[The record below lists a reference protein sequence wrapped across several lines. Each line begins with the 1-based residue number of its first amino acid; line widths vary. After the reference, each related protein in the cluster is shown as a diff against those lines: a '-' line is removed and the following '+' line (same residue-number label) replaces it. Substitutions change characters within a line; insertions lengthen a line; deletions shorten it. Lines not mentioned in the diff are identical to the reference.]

1 MRQAKFEVKNRKIGA
16 NTFYVRAFP
25 PLQGL
30 KLYGDLQKAIT
41 AALKGGLTSN
51 GETEDMKEALLGAQI
66 NIGAILAQLGESF
79 NGEVLAQ
86 FSERLLDAEY
96 ISVKI
101 KGEEEAVMLTEDVIN
116 ELFTGKLVELLKLE
130 KFIIEVNFGDFFA
143 LIPNLSGVR
152 EMLVSKQKFPAPYRQ
167 H

>member
-1 MRQAKFEVKNRKIGA
+1 MQQAKFEVKNRKIGA

-66 NIGAILAQLGESF
+66 NVGAILAQLGESF

-96 ISVKI
+96 VSVKI
-101 KGEEEAVMLTEDVIN
+101 KGEEEAIMLTEDVIN

-143 LIPNLSGVR
+143 LIPNISGVR
-152 EMLVSKQKFPAPYRQ
+152 EMLVSK
-167 H
+167 

>member
-51 GETEDMKEALLGAQI
+51 GETENMKEALLGAQI

-101 KGEEEAVMLTEDVIN
+101 KGEEEAIMLTEDVIN

-143 LIPNLSGVR
+143 LIPNLSGIR
-152 EMLVSKQKFPAPYRQ
+152 EMLVSK
-167 H
+167 

>member
-51 GETEDMKEALLGAQI
+51 GETENMKEALLGAQI

-101 KGEEEAVMLTEDVIN
+101 KGEEEVVMLTEDVIN

-152 EMLVSKQKFPAPYRQ
+152 EMLVSK
-167 H
+167 

>member
-51 GETEDMKEALLGAQI
+51 GETENMKEALLGAQI

-101 KGEEEAVMLTEDVIN
+101 KGEEEAIMLTEDVIN
-116 ELFTGKLVELLKLE
+116 ELFTGKLVEMLKLE

-143 LIPNLSGVR
+143 LIPNISGVR
-152 EMLVSKQKFPAPYRQ
+152 EMLVSK
-167 H
+167 

>member
-51 GETEDMKEALLGAQI
+51 GETENMKEALLGAQI

-96 ISVKI
+96 VSVKI
-101 KGEEEAVMLTEDVIN
+101 KGEDEAIMLTEDVIN
-116 ELFTGKLVELLKLE
+116 ELFTGKLIELLKLE

-152 EMLVSKQKFPAPYRQ
+152 EMLVSK
-167 H
+167 

>member
-1 MRQAKFEVKNRKIGA
+1 MRQAKFEVKNRKIGV

-30 KLYGDLQKAIT
+30 KLYGDLQRAVT
-41 AALKGGLTSN
+41 SALKDGLTPN

-66 NIGAILAQLGESF
+66 NVGAIIAQLGESF

-96 ISVKI
+96 VSVKI
-101 KGEEEAVMLTEDVIN
+101 KGEEEAIMLTEDVIN
-116 ELFTGKLVELLKLE
+116 ELFTGKLVDMLKLE
-130 KFIIEVNFGDFFA
+130 KFIIEVNFGDFFD
-143 LIPNLSGVR
+143 LIPNLSGFR
-152 EMLVSKQKFPAPYRQ
+152 EMLANK
-167 H
+167 

>member
-16 NTFYVRAFP
+16 NTFYVRALP
-25 PLQGL
+25 PFQGL

-51 GETEDMKEALLGAQI
+51 GETEDMKEVLLGAQI

-96 ISVKI
+96 VSVKI
-101 KGEEEAVMLTEDVIN
+101 KGEEEAIMLTEDVIN

-152 EMLVSKQKFPAPYRQ
+152 EMLVSK
-167 H
+167 

>member
-51 GETEDMKEALLGAQI
+51 GEMENMKEALLGAQI
-66 NIGAILAQLGESF
+66 NVGAILAQLGESF

-101 KGEEEAVMLTEDVIN
+101 KGEEEAIMLTEDVIN

-152 EMLVSKQKFPAPYRQ
+152 EMLVSK
-167 H
+167 

>member
-51 GETEDMKEALLGAQI
+51 GETENMKEALLGAQI

-143 LIPNLSGVR
+143 LIPNLSGVH
-152 EMLVSKQKFPAPYRQ
+152 EMLVSK
-167 H
+167 

>member
-66 NIGAILAQLGESF
+66 NVGAIIAQLGESF

-101 KGEEEAVMLTEDVIN
+101 KGEEEAIMLTEDVIN
-116 ELFTGKLVELLKLE
+116 ELFTGKLVDMLKLE
-130 KFIIEVNFGDFFA
+130 KFIIEVNFGDFFD
-143 LIPNLSGVR
+143 LIPNLSGFR
-152 EMLVSKQKFPAPYRQ
+152 EMLVNK
-167 H
+167 

>member
-41 AALKGGLTSN
+41 AALKGGLTSD
-51 GETEDMKEALLGAQI
+51 GETENVKEALLGAQI

-152 EMLVSKQKFPAPYRQ
+152 EMLVSK
-167 H
+167 

>member
-51 GETEDMKEALLGAQI
+51 GETENMKEALLGAQI

-96 ISVKI
+96 VSVKI
-101 KGEEEAVMLTEDVIN
+101 KGEEEAIMLTEDVIN

-152 EMLVSKQKFPAPYRQ
+152 EMLVSK
-167 H
+167 

>member
-51 GETEDMKEALLGAQI
+51 VETENMKEALLGAQI

-152 EMLVSKQKFPAPYRQ
+152 EMLVSK
-167 H
+167 

>member
-51 GETEDMKEALLGAQI
+51 GETENMKEALLGAQI
-66 NIGAILAQLGESF
+66 NIGAIIAQLGESF

-152 EMLVSKQKFPAPYRQ
+152 EMLVSK
-167 H
+167 

>member
-66 NIGAILAQLGESF
+66 NVGAIIAQLGESF

-96 ISVKI
+96 VSVKI
-101 KGEEEAVMLTEDVIN
+101 KGEEEAIMLTEDVIN

-152 EMLVSKQKFPAPYRQ
+152 EMLVSK
-167 H
+167 

>member
-51 GETEDMKEALLGAQI
+51 GEMEDMKEALLGAQI
-66 NIGAILAQLGESF
+66 NVGAILAQLGESF

-96 ISVKI
+96 VSVKI
-101 KGEEEAVMLTEDVIN
+101 KGEEEAIMLTEDVIN

-152 EMLVSKQKFPAPYRQ
+152 EMLVSK
-167 H
+167 

>member
-51 GETEDMKEALLGAQI
+51 GEMEDMKEALLGAQI
-66 NIGAILAQLGESF
+66 NVGAILAQLGESF

-86 FSERLLDAEY
+86 FSERLIDAEY
-96 ISVKI
+96 VSVKI
-101 KGEEEAVMLTEDVIN
+101 KGEEEAIMLTQDVIN

-152 EMLVSKQKFPAPYRQ
+152 EMLVSK
-167 H
+167 

>member
-41 AALKGGLTSN
+41 AALKGGLTSD
-51 GETEDMKEALLGAQI
+51 GETENVKEALLGAQI

-101 KGEEEAVMLTEDVIN
+101 KGEEEAIMLTEDVIN
-116 ELFTGKLVELLKLE
+116 EIFTGKLVELLKLE

-152 EMLVSKQKFPAPYRQ
+152 EMLVSK
-167 H
+167 

>member
-101 KGEEEAVMLTEDVIN
+101 KGEEDAIMLTEDVIN

-143 LIPNLSGVR
+143 LIPNLSGFR
-152 EMLVSKQKFPAPYRQ
+152 EMLANR
-167 H
+167 

>member
-51 GETEDMKEALLGAQI
+51 SGTEDMKEALLGAQI

-96 ISVKI
+96 VSVKI
-101 KGEEEAVMLTEDVIN
+101 KGEEEAIMLTEDVIN
-116 ELFTGKLVELLKLE
+116 ELFTGKLVDMLKLE
-130 KFIIEVNFGDFFA
+130 KFIIEVNFGDFFD
-143 LIPNLSGVR
+143 LIPNLSGFR
-152 EMLVSKQKFPAPYRQ
+152 EMLANK
-167 H
+167 

>member
-51 GETEDMKEALLGAQI
+51 GEMEDMKEALLGAQI
-66 NIGAILAQLGESF
+66 NVGAILAQLGESF

-96 ISVKI
+96 VSVKI
-101 KGEEEAVMLTEDVIN
+101 KGEEEAIMLTEDVIN
-116 ELFTGKLVELLKLE
+116 ELFTGKLVDMLKLE
-130 KFIIEVNFGDFFA
+130 KFIIEVNFGDFFD
-143 LIPNLSGVR
+143 LIPNLSGFR
-152 EMLVSKQKFPAPYRQ
+152 EMLANK
-167 H
+167 

>member
-51 GETEDMKEALLGAQI
+51 GEGETENMKEALLGAQI

-101 KGEEEAVMLTEDVIN
+101 KGEEEAIMLTEDVIN

-152 EMLVSKQKFPAPYRQ
+152 EMLVSK
-167 H
+167 

>member
-16 NTFYVRAFP
+16 HTFYVRALP

-51 GETEDMKEALLGAQI
+51 SETEDMKEALLGAQI

-79 NGEVLAQ
+79 NGEVLTQ

-96 ISVKI
+96 VSVKI
-101 KGEEEAVMLTEDVIN
+101 KGEEEAVMLTEDVVN
-116 ELFTGKLVELLKLE
+116 ELFTGKLVDMLKLE
-130 KFIIEVNFGDFFA
+130 KFIIEVNFGDFFD
-143 LIPNLSGVR
+143 LIPNLSGFR
-152 EMLVSKQKFPAPYRQ
+152 EMLANK
-167 H
+167 

>member
-66 NIGAILAQLGESF
+66 NVGAILAQLGESF

-96 ISVKI
+96 VSVKI
-101 KGEEEAVMLTEDVIN
+101 KGEEEAIMLTEDVIN

-143 LIPNLSGVR
+143 LIPNISGVR
-152 EMLVSKQKFPAPYRQ
+152 EMLVSK
-167 H
+167 

>member
-41 AALKGGLTSN
+41 AALKGGLTSDS
-51 GETEDMKEALLGAQI
+51 ETEDMKEALLGAQI

-96 ISVKI
+96 VSVKI
-101 KGEEEAVMLTEDVIN
+101 KGEEEAIMLTEDVIN

-152 EMLVSKQKFPAPYRQ
+152 EMLVSK
-167 H
+167 

>member
-41 AALKGGLTSN
+41 AALKGGLTSD

-96 ISVKI
+96 VSVKI
-101 KGEEEAVMLTEDVIN
+101 KGEEEAIMLTEDVIN

-152 EMLVSKQKFPAPYRQ
+152 EMLVSK
-167 H
+167 

>member
-66 NIGAILAQLGESF
+66 NVGAILAQLGESF

-96 ISVKI
+96 VSVKI
-101 KGEEEAVMLTEDVIN
+101 NGEEEAIMLTEDVIN

-152 EMLVSKQKFPAPYRQ
+152 EMLVSK
-167 H
+167 

>member
-66 NIGAILAQLGESF
+66 NVGAILAQLGESF

-96 ISVKI
+96 VSVKI
-101 KGEEEAVMLTEDVIN
+101 KGEEEAIMLTEDVIN
-116 ELFTGKLVELLKLE
+116 ELFTGKLVDLLKLE

-152 EMLVSKQKFPAPYRQ
+152 EMLVSK
-167 H
+167 

>member
-1 MRQAKFEVKNRKIGA
+1 M
-16 NTFYVRAFP
+16 
-25 PLQGL
+25 
-30 KLYGDLQKAIT
+30 YGDLQKAVT

-51 GETEDMKEALLGAQI
+51 GETEDVKEALLGSQI
-66 NIGAILAQLGESF
+66 NIGAIIAQLGESF

-96 ISVKI
+96 VSVKI
-101 KGEEEAVMLTEDVIN
+101 KGETEAVMLTEDVIN
-116 ELFTGKLVELLKLE
+116 ELFTGNLVEMLKLE

-152 EMLVSKQKFPAPYRQ
+152 EMLVSK
-167 H
+167 

>member
-51 GETEDMKEALLGAQI
+51 GEMEDMKEALLGAQI

-96 ISVKI
+96 VSVKI
-101 KGEEEAVMLTEDVIN
+101 KGEEEAIMLTEDVIN

-130 KFIIEVNFGDFFA
+130 KFIIEVNFGDFFD

-152 EMLVSKQKFPAPYRQ
+152 EMLVSK
-167 H
+167 

>member
-101 KGEEEAVMLTEDVIN
+101 KGEEEAIMLTEDVIN

-152 EMLVSKQKFPAPYRQ
+152 EMLVSK
-167 H
+167 

>member
-66 NIGAILAQLGESF
+66 NVGAILAQLGESF

-96 ISVKI
+96 VSVKI
-101 KGEEEAVMLTEDVIN
+101 KGEEEAIMLTEDVIN

-152 EMLVSKQKFPAPYRQ
+152 EMLVSK
-167 H
+167 

>member
-51 GETEDMKEALLGAQI
+51 GETENMKEALLGAQI

-101 KGEEEAVMLTEDVIN
+101 KGEEEAVMLTEDVTN

-152 EMLVSKQKFPAPYRQ
+152 EMLVSK
-167 H
+167 

>member
-66 NIGAILAQLGESF
+66 NVGAILAQLGESF

-86 FSERLLDAEY
+86 FSGRLLDAEY
-96 ISVKI
+96 VSVKI
-101 KGEEEAVMLTEDVIN
+101 KGEEEAIMLTEDVIN

-152 EMLVSKQKFPAPYRQ
+152 EMLVSK
-167 H
+167 

>member
-1 MRQAKFEVKNRKIGA
+1 M
-16 NTFYVRAFP
+16 
-25 PLQGL
+25 QGL

-41 AALKGGLTSN
+41 AALKGGLTSDS
-51 GETEDMKEALLGAQI
+51 ETEDMKEALLGAQI

-96 ISVKI
+96 VSVKI
-101 KGEEEAVMLTEDVIN
+101 KGEEEAIMLTEDVIN
-116 ELFTGKLVELLKLE
+116 ELFTGKLVDMLKLE

-152 EMLVSKQKFPAPYRQ
+152 EMLVSK
-167 H
+167 

>member
-66 NIGAILAQLGESF
+66 NVGAILAQLGESF
-79 NGEVLAQ
+79 NGEVLTQ

-96 ISVKI
+96 VSVKI
-101 KGEEEAVMLTEDVIN
+101 KGEEEAIMLTEDVIN

-152 EMLVSKQKFPAPYRQ
+152 EMLVSK
-167 H
+167 

>member
-51 GETEDMKEALLGAQI
+51 GEMEDMKEALLGAQI

-152 EMLVSKQKFPAPYRQ
+152 EMLVSK
-167 H
+167 

>member
-51 GETEDMKEALLGAQI
+51 GETENMKEALLGAQI

-143 LIPNLSGVR
+143 TSLESAR
-152 EMLVSKQKFPAPYRQ
+152 CW
-167 H
+167 

>member
-51 GETEDMKEALLGAQI
+51 GETENMKEALLGAQI

-116 ELFTGKLVELLKLE
+116 ELFTGKIVELLKLE

-152 EMLVSKQKFPAPYRQ
+152 EMLVSK
-167 H
+167 